1 MKLNLP
7 LLALAAGA
15 FGIGVTEFAP
25 MGLLPVI
32 ATDLGVSIPT
42 AGLLISAYALGVMLG
57 APLMTLTTGRVPR
70 RTLLIGLVG
79 IFTVG
84 NLLSAVSGDYGM
96 LLIARIVTSL
106 NHGAF
111 FGVGSVV
118 AARLVAPNRRAGA
131 VAAMFMGL
139 TIANVIGV
147 PLATWAGDVLGWRAS
162 FWGIAGIGAVVM
174 AALRLTLPA
183 LPAPAGGDVLTE
195 LRVLTRGPVLAAL
208 ALTVIGSSAMFTVF
222 TYIAPILKEQTHAS
236 LGFVTAMLVTYG
248 LGLTLGNWLGGRF
261 ADRSVDRTLIV
272 TLAALAVLLVAF
284 AVLMP
289 FAAPSAVVI
298 FLWGVA
304 SFALVPP
311 LQVRVM
317 TAAADA
323 PNLASAVN
331 IGAFNLGNAIGAALG
346 GAVIA
351 GGLGLPA
358 VSLAGAAAAGAGLV
372 LALSREADKAAATR
386 QRRPE
391 AASFLRRL
399 ALGMASHS
407 PCRPPILRPD
417 PFDARQDLK
426 DAPRV
431 GGRMRPKDAAT
442 LILFRDG
449 ASGPEV
455 LMGRRAPGHVFM
467 ASKWVFPGGRVER
480 GDFTAASTGALTEAA
495 RLEAEVPGPPRPR
508 PGHGRH
514 PRDLRGDRH
523 DAGAARSGRLRRRRL
538 ARVPGRGRPARPVGP
553 DLCRPRHHPAGPHA
567 PLRRPLLHGRGLG
580 PADARTHRR
589 VGRTGRDRLD
599 AAGRGPHAGT
609 AGHHPDGA
617 GRGAERRAD
626 PFRIAPFVR
635 FVRGA
640 HLITR
645 D

>member
-15 FGIGVTEFAP
+15 FGIGVTKFAP
-25 MGLLPVI
+25 MGLLPVM

-84 NLLSAVSGDYGM
+84 NLLSAVSTDYTM

-118 AARLVAPNRRAGA
+118 AAGLVAPNRRAGA

-183 LPAPAGGDVLTE
+183 LPAPQGGDILTE
-195 LRVLTRGPVLAAL
+195 LRVLTRGPVLSAL

-284 AVLMP
+284 ALVMP

-358 VSLAGAAAAGAGLV
+358 VSLAGAVAAAAGLV
-372 LALSREADKAAATR
+372 LALV
-386 QRRPE
+386 
-391 AASFLRRL
+391 L
-399 ALGMASHS
+399 A
-407 PCRPPILRPD
+407 
-417 PFDARQDLK
+417 
-426 DAPRV
+426 
-431 GGRMRPKDAAT
+431 
-442 LILFRDG
+442 
-449 ASGPEV
+449 
-455 LMGRRAPGHVFM
+455 
-467 ASKWVFPGGRVER
+467 
-480 GDFTAASTGALTEAA
+480 
-495 RLEAEVPGPPRPR
+495 
-508 PGHGRH
+508 
-514 PRDLRGDRH
+514 
-523 DAGAARSGRLRRRRL
+523 
-538 ARVPGRGRPARPVGP
+538 RPAR
-553 DLCRPRHHPAGPHA
+553 
-567 PLRRPLLHGRGLG
+567 
-580 PADARTHRR
+580 R
-589 VGRTGRDRLD
+589 VATASR
-599 AAGRGPHAGT
+599 AA
-609 AGHHPDGA
+609 
-617 GRGAERRAD
+617 
-626 PFRIAPFVR
+626 
-635 FVRGA
+635 
-640 HLITR
+640 
-645 D
+645 